1 MRGYFGIGVERVSK
15 AMNVGSLFRT
25 AHAFG
30 ASFVFSIV
38 SVYDRHEGG
47 LADTSDAGRNL
58 PLYEFDDVRALA
70 LPRDCSLVAVEIT
83 EDAAELPSFRHPR
96 CAAYVFGAERGG
108 LTPEFLELA
117 DHVVKIPTR
126 FSVNLAVAGA
136 IIMYDRLLSS
146 NRFARR
152 PLLPG
157 GPPEEVRPHEFGG
170 PIWIKKERRR
180 AAAREKKAKD
190 SAKDSAEDS
199 PRET

>member
-30 ASFVFSIV
+30 ASFVFSIA
-38 SVYDRHEGG
+38 SAYDRHEGG
-47 LADTSDAGRNL
+47 LADTSDAARNL
-58 PLYEFDDVRALA
+58 PLYEFDEARALA
-70 LPRDCSLVAVEIT
+70 LPRDCSLVAVEIA

-108 LTPEFLELA
+108 LTPELLALA

-152 PLLPG
+152 PLIPG
-157 GPPEEVRPHEFGG
+157 GPPEEVRAHEFGE
-170 PIWIKKERRR
+170 PIWTKKERRR
-180 AAAREKKAKD
+180 AAAREKKAKE
-190 SAKDSAEDS
+190 STEDS

>member
-30 ASFVFSIV
+30 ASFVFSV
-38 SVYDRHEGG
+38 AGAYDRREGG

-58 PLYEFDDVRALA
+58 PLYEFDGARALA
-70 LPRDCSLVAVEIT
+70 LPRGCALVAVEIA
-83 EDAAELPSFRHPR
+83 EDVVELPSFRHPR
-96 CAAYVFGAERGG
+96 CAAYAFGAERGG
-108 LTPEFLELA
+108 LSPDLVALA

-136 IIMYDRLLSS
+136 IVMYDRLLST

-152 PLLPG
+152 PVVPDG
-157 GPPEEVRPHEFGG
+157 TPEPVPPHEFGE
-170 PIWIKKERRR
+170 PMWNKRARRR
-180 AAAREKKAKD
+180 ARQRAAGGATKARD
-190 SAKDSAEDS
+190 PAER
-199 PRET
+199 P

>member
-30 ASFVFSIV
+30 ASFVFSIAAA
-38 SVYDRHEGG
+38 YDRSEGG
-47 LADTSDAGRNL
+47 LADTSDAASNL
-58 PLYEFDDVRALA
+58 PLYEFDDARALA

-83 EDAAELPSFRHPR
+83 PDAAELPSFRHPR

-108 LTPEFLELA
+108 LSPDLLELA

-136 IIMYDRLLSS
+136 IVMYDRLLSS

-152 PLLPG
+152 PLVPG
-157 GPPEEVRPHEFGG
+157 GAPEELQPHEFGE
-170 PIWIKKERRR
+170 PIWTKNERRR
-180 AAAREKKAKD
+180 AAAREKKSKEA
-190 SAKDSAEDS
+190 AEDPPTS
-199 PRET
+199 T